1 MSIISKELR
10 KKKQKSLVRRCRRLK
25 SRVLILEDVVKNQKI
40 TIARLEEEALQI
52 EYDSIDDFNART
64 VF

>member
-1 MSIISKELR
+1 M
-10 KKKQKSLVRRCRRLK
+10 
-25 SRVLILEDVVKNQKI
+25 KNQKI